1 MSQHSLVC
9 IVTRLKM
16 TQERMEHK
24 ELVERRLREVLVEK
38 EIMMWR
44 KIIMV
49 GQIRGWKE
57 MKHSCGQVMGIYTL
71 LPPSPLSQSWLLP
84 TIFKPVLPAWQQGY
98 LGLI

>member
-9 IVTRLKM
+9 TASGLKM
-16 TQERMEHK
+16 TVDRME
-24 ELVERRLREVLVEK
+24 EEEMVERRLEEVQGEK
-38 EIMMWR
+38 ENMMGR

-84 TIFKPVLPAWQQGY
+84 TIFKPVLPALAWQ
-98 LGLI
+98 